1 MGSRLHPSEST
12 DSSLET
18 NHLMKRTKS
27 EMKQLKGFFNWIEVN
42 VDYLAVV
49 LALVLTEVLT
59 DGMVE
64 RLAANI

>member
-1 MGSRLHPSEST
+1 
-12 DSSLET
+12 
-18 NHLMKRTKS
+18 MKRTKS

>member
-1 MGSRLHPSEST
+1 
-12 DSSLET
+12 
-18 NHLMKRTKS
+18 MKRTKS

-49 LALVLTEVLT
+49 LALVLT

-64 RLAANI
+64 RRAANI